1 MAKYEYVILGGGMTA
16 AAAVTGIRHVD
27 QDGSIGLISAENDPP
42 YDRPPLSKG
51 LWKGKS
57 EDKVFRPIEAH
68 QVDLHLGRTVVR
80 LDPDAHQLTDAAG
93 DTYGY
98 DKLLLA
104 TGGSPRQLPFGG
116 ESILYYR
123 TLEDY
128 HRLRRLSKDVER
140 FAVIGGGFIGSEL
153 AAALAMQGRQV
164 TMLFPEPAVGAG
176 RFPTDLAAYLNQY
189 YQDHGVDVLAG
200 ETLVGVEQID
210 DGLHLT
216 TGSNR
221 RMTVDAVV
229 AGLGIKPSSLLAET
243 AGLEVNDGI
252 VVSPSLQTT
261 NPDIYAAGDVARFH
275 NAALDTRMR
284 VEHEDNANTMGEL
297 AGRSMAGESVTYDH
311 QPFFYSD
318 MFDHGYEAVGVLDD
332 KLDIVAD
339 WQEENEKGVVYY
351 LKQGRPLG
359 VLLWNVWGKVDEA
372 RQLLAAGQTVEPAEL
387 KGRIA

>member
-1 MAKYEYVILGGGMTA
+1 
-16 AAAVTGIRHVD
+16 
-27 QDGSIGLISAENDPP
+27 
-42 YDRPPLSKG
+42 
-51 LWKGKS
+51 
-57 EDKVFRPIEAH
+57 
-68 QVDLHLGRTVVR
+68 
-80 LDPDAHQLTDAAG
+80 
-93 DTYGY
+93 
-98 DKLLLA
+98 
-104 TGGSPRQLPFGG
+104 
-116 ESILYYR
+116 
-123 TLEDY
+123 
-128 HRLRRLSKDVER
+128 
-140 FAVIGGGFIGSEL
+140 
-153 AAALAMQGRQV
+153 
-164 TMLFPEPAVGAG
+164 
-176 RFPTDLAAYLNQY
+176 
-189 YQDHGVDVLAG
+189 
-200 ETLVGVEQID
+200 
-210 DGLHLT
+210 
-216 TGSNR
+216 
-221 RMTVDAVV
+221 
-229 AGLGIKPSSLLAET
+229 
-243 AGLEVNDGI
+243 LEVNDGI